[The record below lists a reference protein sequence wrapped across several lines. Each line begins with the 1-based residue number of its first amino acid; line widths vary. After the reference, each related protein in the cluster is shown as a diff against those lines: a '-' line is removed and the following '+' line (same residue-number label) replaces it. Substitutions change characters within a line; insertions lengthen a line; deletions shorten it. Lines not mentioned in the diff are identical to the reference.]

1 MDISLEK
8 VDIIRDRTG
17 VSYKE
22 AKEALEAANGN
33 VVDALINIE
42 EAGDKKWT
50 ETISVRGNEAVDK
63 LKGIVKSGNVN
74 RIRVK
79 KDEYVILDIP
89 VTAGAISAVV
99 IPQLTAIGTAVAL
112 LSKCTIE
119 VERPN
124 KQTINVTEAIT
135 NTADDIAS
143 KIKNVADDLKNMKA
157 NMTGHGTDMDDAVDT
172 FSADNMED
180 YTFKTD
186 DYTDA
191 SNVNVDDTFKQ

>member
-22 AKEALEAANGN
+22 AKEALEAAGGN

-42 EAGDKKWT
+42 AEGEKRWT
-50 ETISVRGNEAVDK
+50 ETMSVKGNEAVDK
-63 LKGIVKSGNVN
+63 LKGMVKSGNVN

-79 KDEYVILDIP
+79 KDDYVILDIP

-99 IPQLTAIGTAVAL
+99 IPQITAIGTAVAL

-124 KQTINVTEAIT
+124 KETINVTEAIT

-143 KIKNVADDLKNMKA
+143 KIRNVADDIKCAKKDA
-157 NMTGHGTDMDDAVDT
+157 TGHDTTMSDAVDT
-172 FSADNMED
+172 FGAENMDD
-180 YTFKTD
+180 YTFKSD

-191 SNVNVDDTFKQ
+191 SNVNVDDTFTQ

>member
-17 VSYKE
+17 VTYKE
-22 AKEALEAANGN
+22 ARDSLEAANGN

-42 EAGDKKWT
+42 EAGDKRWT
-50 ETISVRGNEAVDK
+50 ETISVKGSEAVDK
-63 LKGIVKSGNVN
+63 LKGIVRSGNVN

-79 KDEYVILDIP
+79 KDDYVILDIP
-89 VTAGAISAVV
+89 VTAGAISAAV

-124 KQTINVTEAIT
+124 KQKINVSEAIT
-135 NTADDIAS
+135 NTADDIAN
-143 KIKNVADDLKNMKA
+143 KIKNAASDLKNMKSGV
-157 NMTGHGTDMDDAVDT
+157 TGQNTTLKDAIET
-172 FSADNMED
+172 FGADHIND
-180 YTFKTD
+180 H
-186 DYTDA
+186 TDA
-191 SNVNVDDTFKQ
+191 ANGNADDTFKQ

>member
-22 AKEALEAANGN
+22 AKDALEAAGGN

-42 EAGDKKWT
+42 EAGDKRWT
-50 ETISVRGNEAVDK
+50 DTMTVKGSEAVDK

-79 KDEYVILDIP
+79 KDDYVILDIP
-89 VTAGAISAVV
+89 VTAGAISAVA
-99 IPQLTAIGTAVAL
+99 IPQLTAIGAAVAL

-135 NTADDIAS
+135 NTADDIAN
-143 KIKNVADDLKNMKA
+143 KIKNVAGDMKNMKSGI
-157 NMTGHGTDMDDAVDT
+157 TGQKTTLADAIDT
-172 FSADNMED
+172 FSDENMSD
-180 YTFKTD
+180 YTFKSN
-186 DYTDA
+186 DYSDA
-191 SNVNVDDTFKQ
+191 SNVNIDDTFKQ

>member
-22 AKEALEAANGN
+22 AKDALEAANGN

-42 EAGDKKWT
+42 EAGEKRWT
-50 ETISVRGNEAVDK
+50 ETVSVKGNEAVDK

-79 KDEYVILDIP
+79 KDDYVILDIP
-89 VTAGAISAVV
+89 VTAGAISAVA

-135 NTADDIAS
+135 NTADDIAT
-143 KIKNVADDLKNMKA
+143 KIKNVAGDMKNIRPEDNNNPMD
-157 NMTGHGTDMDDAVDT
+157 MTGVTDDFAT
-172 FSADNMED
+172 ENMNE

-191 SNVNVDDTFKQ
+191 TNVNVDDTFMQ

>member
-22 AKEALEAANGN
+22 AKDALEAAGGN

-42 EAGDKKWT
+42 EAGDKRWT

-79 KDEYVILDIP
+79 KDDYVILDIP

-99 IPQLTAIGTAVAL
+99 VPQLTAIGTAVAL

-124 KQTINVTEAIT
+124 KQTINVTDAIT
-135 NTADDIAS
+135 NTADDIVN
-143 KIKNVADDLKNMKA
+143 KVKNVADDLKNMRSGA
-157 NMTGHGTDMDDAVDT
+157 TGQNTTLSDAVDT
-172 FSADNMED
+172 FGADNMQE
-180 YTFKTD
+180 YTFQTN

-191 SNVNVDDTFKQ
+191 SNVNVDDNYTQ

>member
-22 AKEALEAANGN
+22 AKDALEAANGN

-42 EAGDKKWT
+42 DAGDKRWT
-50 ETISVRGNEAVDK
+50 ETISVKGNEAVDK
-63 LKGIVKSGNVN
+63 LKGIVRSGNVN

-79 KDEYVILDIP
+79 KDDYVILDIP
-89 VTAGAISAVV
+89 VTAGAISAVA

-135 NTADDIAS
+135 NTADDIAN
-143 KIKNVADDLKNMKA
+143 KIKNVTGDFRNNKA
-157 NMTGHGTDMDDAVDT
+157 GVTGQNTTLADAVDT
-172 FSADNMED
+172 FGAENMEN
-180 YTFKTD
+180 YTFKTN

-191 SNVNVDDTFKQ
+191 SNVNVDDTFTQ

>member
-17 VSYKE
+17 VTYKE
-22 AKEALEAANGN
+22 AKDALEAANGN

-42 EAGDKKWT
+42 ESGDKRWT
-50 ETISVRGNEAVDK
+50 ETISVKGSEAVDK
-63 LKGIVKSGNVN
+63 LKGIVRSGNVN

-79 KDEYVILDIP
+79 KDDYVVLDIP
-89 VTAGAISAVV
+89 VTAGAISAAV

-124 KQTINVTEAIT
+124 KQTINVSEAIT
-135 NTADDIAS
+135 NTADDIAN
-143 KIKNVADDLKNMKA
+143 KIKNAAGDLKNMRSGI
-157 NMTGHGTDMDDAVDT
+157 TGHDTALGDAIDT
-172 FSADNMED
+172 FGADH
-180 YTFKTD
+180 
-186 DYTDA
+186 TDA
-191 SNVNVDDTFKQ
+191 INVKADDTFKQ

>member
-22 AKEALEAANGN
+22 ANDALAAANGN

-42 EAGDKKWT
+42 EAGDKRWT
-50 ETISVRGNEAVDK
+50 ETISVKGNEAVDK

-79 KDEYVILDIP
+79 KDDYVILDIP
-89 VTAGAISAVV
+89 VTAGAISAVA
-99 IPQLTAIGTAVAL
+99 IPQLTAIGAAVAL
-112 LSKCTIE
+112 LSRCTIE

-135 NTADDIAS
+135 NTADDIAN
-143 KIKNVADDLKNMKA
+143 KIKNAAGDLKNMKSGT
-157 NMTGHGTDMDDAVDT
+157 TGQQTTVADNVDT
-172 FSADNMED
+172 FGADNMD
-180 YTFKTD
+180 NYTFKTD

-191 SNVNVDDTFKQ
+191 TNVNVDDTFTQ

>member
-22 AKEALEAANGN
+22 ANDALKAANGN

-42 EAGDKKWT
+42 EAGDKRWT
-50 ETISVRGNEAVDK
+50 DTISVKGNEAVDK

-79 KDEYVILDIP
+79 KDDYVILDIP
-89 VTAGAISAVV
+89 VTAGAISAFVV
-99 IPQLTAIGTAVAL
+99 PQLTAIGTVVAL

-135 NTADDIAS
+135 NTADDIAN
-143 KIKNVADDLKNMKA
+143 KIKNAAGDLKNMKSGV
-157 NMTGHGTDMDDAVDT
+157 TGQKTGIADAIDT
-172 FSADNMED
+172 FSAENMDD
-180 YTFKTD
+180 YTFKSN
-186 DYTDA
+186 DYADA

>member
-22 AKEALEAANGN
+22 AKEALEAAAGN

-42 EAGDKKWT
+42 AAGDKRWT
-50 ETISVRGNEAVDK
+50 ETMSVKGSEAVDK
-63 LKGIVKSGNVN
+63 LKGMVKSGNIN

-79 KDEYVILDIP
+79 KDDYVILDIP

-99 IPQLTAIGTAVAL
+99 VPQLTAIGTAVAL

-143 KIKNVADDLKNMKA
+143 KIRTVTDDMKNAKSSV
-157 NMTGHGTDMDDAVDT
+157 TGTNTTLADAVDT
-172 FSADNMED
+172 FGAENMNS
-180 YTFKTD
+180 YTFKSN

-191 SNVNVDDTFKQ
+191 TNVNVDDAFTQ

>member
-1 MDISLEK
+1 MPRNKFIIVLKGVSSMDISLEK

-17 VSYKE
+17 VTYKE

-42 EAGDKKWT
+42 EAGDKRWT
-50 ETISVRGNEAVDK
+50 EAISVKGSEAVEK

-79 KDEYVILDIP
+79 KDDYVILDIP

-112 LSKCTIE
+112 LSKCVIE

-124 KQTINVTEAIT
+124 KQTINVSEAIS
-135 NTADDIAS
+135 NTADNLAG
-143 KIKNVADDLKNMKA
+143 KIKNAADDFR
-157 NMTGHGTDMDDAVDT
+157 NMTSPATGHNSTLADAADT
-172 FSADNMED
+172 FGAVKDNADN
-180 YTFKTD
+180 
-186 DYTDA
+186 
-191 SNVNVDDTFKQ
+191 TFKQ

>member
-22 AKEALEAANGN
+22 AKEALEAAGGN

-42 EAGDKKWT
+42 AAGDKKWT
-50 ETISVRGNEAVDK
+50 ETMSVKGSEVADK
-63 LKGIVKSGNVN
+63 LKGMVKSGNVN

-79 KDEYVILDIP
+79 KDDYVILDIP
-89 VTAGAISAVV
+89 VTAGAISAVL

-112 LSKCTIE
+112 VSKCTIE

-124 KQTINVTEAIT
+124 KETINVTEAIA

-143 KIKNVADDLKNMKA
+143 KIRNVADDMKGSKSGT
-157 NMTGHGTDMDDAVDT
+157 TGHGTAMADALDT
-172 FSADNMED
+172 FGEENMNN
-180 YTFKTD
+180 YTFKTN

-191 SNVNVDDTFKQ
+191 TNVNVDDTFKQ